1 MLRTTIASPLGTILI
16 TANTDAITSIW
27 FVDDSKGESNTSPIL
42 DAAAVQLQEY
52 FAGERKTFDLPL
64 APEGTKFQKQVW
76 NALLTIPYG
85 KTVSYLDVSR
95 MIGNKK
101 AIRAVGLANG
111 KNPISIVVPCHRVIG
126 SDGSLTGYGGGLWRK
141 ECLLRHERKDQDL
154 TLL

>member
-64 APEGTKFQKQVW
+64 APEGTQFQKQVW

>member
-27 FVDDSKGESNTSPIL
+27 FIDDSAGASDSSPIL
-42 DAAAVQLQEY
+42 DVASVQLQEY
-52 FAGERKTFDLPL
+52 FSGERKTFDLPL
-64 APEGTKFQKQVW
+64 APEGTEFQKQVW

-85 KTVSYLDVSR
+85 KTVSYLDISR
-95 MIGNKK
+95 TVGNEK

-111 KNPISIVVPCHRVIG
+111 KNPISIVIPCHRVIG

-141 ECLLRHERKDQDL
+141 EWLLRHERKDQDL